1 MLFPGSCG
9 GLSEGSQ
16 MLGELGGMFYT
27 AQGMQSGLES
37 APLKQ
42 VES

>member
-1 MLFPGSCG
+1 
-9 GLSEGSQ
+9 
-16 MLGELGGMFYT
+16 MLGELGDKFYT

-42 VES
+42 VESRIHILSLCSCS